1 MTGMTA
7 IRRTIDDAS
16 PAFDNDNLGGV
27 GTGWMNQ
34 TSGFDDLSSDDLSS
48 DDQEEA
54 RQVHAEWQERDP
66 EKHTFDVEDYVSY
79 AQERNEEVASFV
91 NKGRSAELDKDY

>member
-16 PAFDNDNLGGV
+16 PAFDNDSLGGV
-27 GTGWMNQ
+27 GTCWMNQ
-34 TSGFDDLSSDDLSS
+34 IGGFDSLSRE
-48 DDQEEA
+48 DQEEA
-54 RQVHAEWQERDP
+54 RQAHAEWQERNP

-79 AQERNEEVASFV
+79 AQERQQERNEEVASFV
-91 NKGRSAELDKDY
+91 KKGRMT

>member
-1 MTGMTA
+1 
-7 IRRTIDDAS
+7 
-16 PAFDNDNLGGV
+16 
-27 GTGWMNQ
+27 MNQ
-34 TSGFDDLSSDDLSS
+34 TNGFDDLSS

-54 RQVHAEWQERDP
+54 RQAHAEWQERDP

>member
-34 TSGFDDLSSDDLSS
+34 TSGFDDLSSDD
-48 DDQEEA
+48 QEEA
-54 RQVHAEWQERDP
+54 RQAHAEWQERDP

>member
-7 IRRTIDDAS
+7 IRRTIDDTS
-16 PAFDNDNLGGV
+16 PAFDNNSLGGV
-27 GTGWMNQ
+27 GTSWMNQ
-34 TSGFDDLSSDDLSS
+34 IGGFDGLSSE
-48 DDQEEA
+48 DQEEA
-54 RQVHAEWQERDP
+54 RQAHAEWQERNP

-91 NKGRSAELDKDY
+91 NKGRSA

>member
-1 MTGMTA
+1 MTA

-34 TSGFDDLSSDDLSS
+34 TSGFDDLSSDD
-48 DDQEEA
+48 QEEA
-54 RQVHAEWQERDP
+54 RQAHAEWQERDR

>member
-1 MTGMTA
+1 MTA

-34 TSGFDDLSSDDLSS
+34 TSGFDDLSSDD
-48 DDQEEA
+48 QEEA
-54 RQVHAEWQERDP
+54 RQAHAEWQERDP

>member
-1 MTGMTA
+1 MTAMTA

-34 TSGFDDLSSDDLSS
+34 TSGFDDLSSDD
-48 DDQEEA
+48 QEEA
-54 RQVHAEWQERDP
+54 RQAHAEWQERDP

>member
-1 MTGMTA
+1 MTGMTAMTA

-16 PAFDNDNLGGV
+16 PAFDNNSLGGV
-27 GTGWMNQ
+27 GTSWMNQ
-34 TSGFDDLSSDDLSS
+34 IGGFDGLSSE
-48 DDQEEA
+48 DQEEA
-54 RQVHAEWQERDP
+54 RQAHAEWQERNP

-91 NKGRSAELDKDY
+91 NKGRSA

>member
-1 MTGMTA
+1 MTGITA

-27 GTGWMNQ
+27 GTSWMNQ
-34 TSGFDDLSSDDLSS
+34 IGGFDGLSSE
-48 DDQEEA
+48 DQEEA
-54 RQVHAEWQERDP
+54 RQAHAEWQERNP
-66 EKHTFDVEDYVSY
+66 EKHTFGVEDYVSY

>member
-34 TSGFDDLSSDDLSS
+34 TSGFDDLSSDD
-48 DDQEEA
+48 QEKA
-54 RQVHAEWQERDP
+54 RQAHAEWQERDP

-91 NKGRSAELDKDY
+91 NKGGSAELDKDY

>member
-1 MTGMTA
+1 MTA

-34 TSGFDDLSSDDLSS
+34 TSGFDDLSSDD
-48 DDQEEA
+48 QEEA
-54 RQVHAEWQERDP
+54 RQAHAEWQERDP

-79 AQERNEEVASFV
+79 SQEQQQERNEEVANFV
-91 NKGRSAELDKDY
+91 KKAVRPN

>member
-1 MTGMTA
+1 MMGMTA

-34 TSGFDDLSSDDLSS
+34 TNGFDDLSSEDL
-48 DDQEEA
+48 EEA
-54 RQVHAEWQERDP
+54 RQAHAEWQERNP
-66 EKHTFDVEDYVSY
+66 EKHTFGVEDYVSY
-79 AQERNEEVASFV
+79 AQEQQQERNEEVANFV
-91 NKGRSAELDKDY
+91 KKGVWPN